1 MYCSISSSLK
11 INGILSK
18 VRTPSLACQPARITH
33 AMCNEQQLE
42 EAGVT
47 RGMLR
52 ISVGLEEVSV
62 PFAVILLKLI
72 PNLSQAEDIISDLD
86 QALQRALLQK

>member
-1 MYCSISSSLK
+1 
-11 INGILSK
+11 
-18 VRTPSLACQPARITH
+18 
-33 AMCNEQQLE
+33 MCNDKQLE

-52 ISVGLEEVSV
+52 ISVGLEEVSNCLMLKSCNIGQTYRRAGRGL
-62 PFAVILLKLI
+62 FCSNSVILVKLI
-72 PNLSQAEDIISDLD
+72 PIFAQAEDIISDLE